1 MSFLPPESRA
11 ALFALGNYVDA
22 KMSRLK
28 HGADVETER
37 FRQAQYINWCTLK
50 LIPDPCGADRG
61 YERIAACFA
70 ENLIMDC
77 NSHSATV
84 QGYAASIN
92 KLFEMRGFPIPAD
105 ISDKNNMVS
114 KIIHA
119 CEREET
125 IARRRSPIT
134 KEMYVVMA
142 KLAKTSLV
150 DSAESVVFEFFNLI
164 RVGGFRV
171 AEYAQTTQTRV
182 DEFEYASGNKVIKA
196 FIPTDWKFY
205 NGKDRLITTHSLDG
219 LYSSVCK
226 WAGKLQESILEQ
238 PKKLKITFRIQKNRQ
253 NGQSISFVADDKH
266 PAICPVRSAYKIL
279 LRAKRLGQ
287 SDTQP
292 MGVFVNANGI
302 VEYLTGNNISEVLQ
316 SVAIACHADLTK
328 DEIMRFSSHSGRVW
342 AVVILDEA
350 GMQPDFIKSRLR
362 WMGDSYRLYL
372 RDTSILQQKHLT
384 ALDRASTEFTTLFG
398 ENRMTL
404 PDVVPV
410 DNTMD
415 SY

>member
-1 MSFLPPESRA
+1 
-11 ALFALGNYVDA
+11 
-22 KMSRLK
+22 
-28 HGADVETER
+28 
-37 FRQAQYINWCTLK
+37 
-50 LIPDPCGADRG
+50 
-61 YERIAACFA
+61 
-70 ENLIMDC
+70 MDC

-105 ISDKNNMVS
+105 ISDKNNMVG

-119 CEREET
+119 CKREET

-134 KEMYVVMA
+134 KEMYVAMA

-171 AEYAQTTQTRV
+171 AEYAQTTQMRI

-238 PKKLKITFRIQKNRQ
+238 PKN
-253 NGQSISFVADDKH
+253 
-266 PAICPVRSAYKIL
+266 
-279 LRAKRLGQ
+279 
-287 SDTQP
+287 
-292 MGVFVNANGI
+292 
-302 VEYLTGNNISEVLQ
+302 
-316 SVAIACHADLTK
+316 
-328 DEIMRFSSHSGRVW
+328 
-342 AVVILDEA
+342 
-350 GMQPDFIKSRLR
+350 
-362 WMGDSYRLYL
+362 
-372 RDTSILQQKHLT
+372 
-384 ALDRASTEFTTLFG
+384 
-398 ENRMTL
+398 
-404 PDVVPV
+404 
-410 DNTMD
+410 
-415 SY
+415 